1 MPAPGKSE
9 TNVVNQALI
18 RIGQTPIAGLDNT
31 TPNGTAASLLYYDMR
46 DKLLRRLRW
55 NFARKFATLAS
66 LPAAPGNLAL
76 MPDPDYVGQVIY
88 TVALQLPADYLRLS
102 AVSPYDAH
110 WRIVG
115 NTLLTDA
122 VPAAT
127 AFPLVGLQPPNADGS
142 DNVPTMSANTG
153 STSAALGIEYIA
165 RIEDVT
171 QWEPLFNSVLTLDLA
186 QALCQGNTGLMELK
200 KMLLQEREADFAEAR
215 SIEGMEQWPE
225 QMFDTVMV
233 DVRMGYSSGQG
244 TGNAMLT

>member
-66 LPAAPGNLAL
+66 LPVAPGNLAL

-115 NTLLTDA
+115 NQLYTDASPAPTLL
-122 VPAAT
+122 
-127 AFPLVGLQPPNADGS
+127 PLVGLQPPNADGS
-142 DNVPTMSANTG
+142 DNVPSISPTSQG
-153 STSAALGIEYIA
+153 SAAPGIEYI
-165 RIEDVT
+165 RQVT
-171 QWEPLFNSVLTLDLA
+171 DPNQMDPLFKRVLTLDLA
-186 QALCQGNTGLMELK
+186 QALCQQGTGLSELK

-215 SIEGMEQWPE
+215 AISGMEQWPE
-225 QMFDTVMV
+225 QLFDTVMI
-233 DVRMGYSSGQG
+233 DVRMGYSAGAG
-244 TGNAMLT
+244 TGNAMLN

>member
-9 TNVVNQALI
+9 TSIVNQALI
-18 RIGQTPIAGLDNT
+18 RIGQPPIAALDNT

-55 NFARKFATLAS
+55 NFARKFAALAV
-66 LPAAPGNLAL
+66 LPAAPGNFSFL
-76 MPDPDYVGQVIY
+76 PDPDYVGQVIY
-88 TVALQLPADYLRLS
+88 SVALQLPADYLRLS

-115 NTLLTDA
+115 RTLLTDA
-122 VPAAT
+122 VPQPT
-127 AFPLVGLQPPNADGS
+127 ALPLVGLQPPNADGS
-142 DNVPTMSANTG
+142 DNVPSMSPNSG

-165 RIEDVT
+165 KIEDVT
-171 QWEPLFNSVLTLDLA
+171 QFEPLFTSVLTLDLA
-186 QALCQGNTGLMELK
+186 QALCQNNTGLIELK
-200 KMLLQEREADFAEAR
+200 KMLIQEREGEFAEAR
-215 SIEGMEQWPE
+215 ALEGMEQWPE

-233 DVRMGYSSGQG
+233 DVRMGYSSGAG

>member
-9 TNVVNQALI
+9 VTIVNQALV
-18 RIGQTPIAGLDNT
+18 RIGQPPIPSLDQT
-31 TPNGTAASLLYYDMR
+31 TPNGVAASLLYYDMR

-55 NFARKFATLAS
+55 NFARRFAALGA
-66 LPAAPGNLAL
+66 LPNAPGNFSFL
-76 MPDPDYVGQVIY
+76 PDPDYVGQVIY
-88 TVALQLPADYLRLS
+88 SVALQLPADYLRLS

-115 NTLLTDA
+115 RTLLTDA
-122 VPAAT
+122 IPQPT
-127 AFPLVGLQPPNADGS
+127 ALPLVGLQPIGADGS
-142 DNVPTMSANTG
+142 DNVPSMSPNTG

-171 QWEPLFNSVLTLDLA
+171 LFDPYFTTVLTLDLA
-186 QALCQGNTGLMELK
+186 QAMCQNTTGLMELK
-200 KMLLQEREADFAEAR
+200 KMLAQEREQEFAEAR
-215 SIEGMEQWPE
+215 SLEGMEQWPE
-225 QMFDTVMV
+225 QLYDTVMV

>member
-9 TNVVNQALI
+9 VSVVNQALI
-18 RIGQTPIAGLDNT
+18 RIGQAPIVALDET
-31 TPNGTAASLLYYDMR
+31 TPNGVSASYLYYDMR

-55 NFARKFATLAS
+55 NFARKFAALATLA
-66 LPAAPGNLAL
+66 AAPMNLSL

-88 TVALQLPADYLRLS
+88 SVALQLPDDYLRLS

-115 NTLLTDA
+115 KTLLTDA
-122 VPAAT
+122 VPAPT
-127 AFPLVGLQPPNADGS
+127 ALPLVGLQPPNADGS
-142 DNVPTMSANTG
+142 DNVPSMSPNSG

-165 RIEDVT
+165 KIADPT
-171 QWEPLFNSVLTLDLA
+171 QWDPYFTSVLTLDLA
-186 QALCQGNTGLMELK
+186 QAMCQGNTGLMELK
-200 KMLLQEREADFAEAR
+200 KMLIQEREQEFAEAR
-215 SIEGMEQWPE
+215 ALEGMEQWPE
-225 QMFDTVMV
+225 QLYDTVMI